1 MSQAYAMPLL
11 LTDFAHQALTVA
23 IPNSFEAVR
32 SNFSGSS
39 EPSNP
44 VPFQWWADS
53 SSGLLKIRNAAGNAW
68 VVFGPLGNAFT
79 MQLAALWSVV
89 ASMSATTG
97 PTKVASAPRA
107 GTIKRLVVMC
117 ETASTSSSGNEWQFT
132 LNKRTNAAPGSTVAL
147 FSGTVGTFTAL
158 GGVGGGAEFVAH
170 KGYVLTPN
178 QNNTVTDLDE
188 LELTMTKVGS
198 ATTLANV
205 RAVIEME

>member
-1 MSQAYAMPLL
+1 MTQAYAMPLL

-32 SNFSGSS
+32 TNFAGSS
-39 EPSNP
+39 APSNP
-44 VPFQWWADS
+44 VPFQFWADTS
-53 SSGLLKIRNAAGNAW
+53 AGLLKIRNAAGTDW
-68 VVFGPLGNAFT
+68 VTVAPLGNALSL
-79 MQLAALWSVV
+79 QLASLWDTV

-97 PTKVASAPRA
+97 PTKVASAARA

-178 QNNTVTDLDE
+178 QNATVTDLDE
-188 LELTMTKVGS
+188 LELTITKVGT

-205 RAVIEME
+205 RALIEME